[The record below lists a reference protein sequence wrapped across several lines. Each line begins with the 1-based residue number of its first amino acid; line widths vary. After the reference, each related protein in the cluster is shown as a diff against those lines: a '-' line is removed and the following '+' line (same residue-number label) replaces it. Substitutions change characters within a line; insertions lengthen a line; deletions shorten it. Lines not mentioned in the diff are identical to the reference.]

1 MAGSSH
7 DSPGIVHRFPIE
19 GHTKCRPTEESAV
32 EVLLWACRSPKGEH
46 PNKGAQED
54 LWEDSKLCWPS
65 PLHRQVFTHALASA
79 EHKRVEVC
87 LASFYLR
94 RTTHYFFERYLVF

>member
-46 PNKGAQED
+46 HNKGAQKTYGKTQ
-54 LWEDSKLCWPS
+54 SS
-65 PLHRQVFTHALASA
+65 AGPLLSTGRSSHMLLHQLSTK
-79 EHKRVEVC
+79 E
-87 LASFYLR
+87 
-94 RTTHYFFERYLVF
+94 